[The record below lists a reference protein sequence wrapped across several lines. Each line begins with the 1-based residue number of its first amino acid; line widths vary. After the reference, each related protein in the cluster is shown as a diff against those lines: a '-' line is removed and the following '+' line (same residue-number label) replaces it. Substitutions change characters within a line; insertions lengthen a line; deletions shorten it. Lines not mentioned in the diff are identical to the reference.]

1 MEARPTGIDIIGD
14 VPWGTHISKFYSSK
28 DDFYYLAAFIKEG
41 LFNNEICLWIYS
53 NNTTYQEIKE
63 IIESQ
68 VVNIDYFIESGQLKI
83 VSYSAWYLEK
93 NTFNESLVSKKWAD
107 FTNSAV
113 DNGFDGLRAVADIG
127 WLKKSEFDR
136 FNNYEQNVNSVITQL
151 PIIAICLYDIGNV
164 NILEF
169 GKIVKNH
176 AYTLLKDDAELK
188 LLKNDELL
196 IKEKQLQQ
204 SQGNWRKLLQLLPI
218 AVFIHDEQKI
228 YYCNNAGLK
237 ITGVIDYDTIGKMSL
252 LQFICEDKRQDYED
266 FVRQVLNDKTC
277 NNCLYTKLID
287 KSGQLLDIEIIST
300 KYIYNGCSAALSIIS
315 NISHR
320 KRMVELE
327 RDIIIKNDLLNET
340 IEYDKIK
347 TEFFCSMSH
356 ELRTPLNVILSAL
369 QLIEVQQKNTGNSQE
384 KYFNIIRQNC
394 YRLLRLVNNLI
405 DITMLDS
412 DFFELNVKNCN
423 IVEIVENI
431 TLSVVEFVKSKGL
444 KIQFDTNTEEK
455 IIACDPDQ
463 IERVILNLISNAVKF
478 TPTNGNIWVNITDC
492 GDKVIITVKDNGVG
506 IPRNKQQLIFNKFQR
521 VEKLFTRH
529 HEGSGLGLTIAKSIV
544 EKHGGTLTVES
555 EFGKG
560 SKFSVILP
568 SKTVAEQ
575 SCPLAALSPTGH
587 NFVERANLE
596 FSDIYA

>member
-1 MEARPTGIDIIGD
+1 M
-14 VPWGTHISKFYSSK
+14 
-28 DDFYYLAAFIKEG
+28 
-41 LFNNEICLWIYS
+41 
-53 NNTTYQEIKE
+53 
-63 IIESQ
+63 
-68 VVNIDYFIESGQLKI
+68 
-83 VSYSAWYLEK
+83 
-93 NTFNESLVSKKWAD
+93 
-107 FTNSAV
+107 
-113 DNGFDGLRAVADIG
+113 
-127 WLKKSEFDR
+127 
-136 FNNYEQNVNSVITQL
+136 
-151 PIIAICLYDIGNV
+151 
-164 NILEF
+164 
-169 GKIVKNH
+169 
-176 AYTLLKDDAELK
+176 K

-218 AVFIHDEQKI
+218 ALFIHDEQKI

-369 QLIEVQQKNTGNSQE
+369 QLIEVQQKSTGNSQE

-529 HEGSGLGLTIAKSIV
+529 HEGSGLGLPIAKSIV

>member
-1 MEARPTGIDIIGD
+1 
-14 VPWGTHISKFYSSK
+14 
-28 DDFYYLAAFIKEG
+28 
-41 LFNNEICLWIYS
+41 
-53 NNTTYQEIKE
+53 
-63 IIESQ
+63 
-68 VVNIDYFIESGQLKI
+68 
-83 VSYSAWYLEK
+83 
-93 NTFNESLVSKKWAD
+93 
-107 FTNSAV
+107 
-113 DNGFDGLRAVADIG
+113 
-127 WLKKSEFDR
+127 
-136 FNNYEQNVNSVITQL
+136 
-151 PIIAICLYDIGNV
+151 
-164 NILEF
+164 
-169 GKIVKNH
+169 
-176 AYTLLKDDAELK
+176 
-188 LLKNDELL
+188 
-196 IKEKQLQQ
+196 
-204 SQGNWRKLLQLLPI
+204 
-218 AVFIHDEQKI
+218 
-228 YYCNNAGLK
+228 
-237 ITGVIDYDTIGKMSL
+237 
-252 LQFICEDKRQDYED
+252 
-266 FVRQVLNDKTC
+266 
-277 NNCLYTKLID
+277 
-287 KSGQLLDIEIIST
+287 
-300 KYIYNGCSAALSIIS
+300 
-315 NISHR
+315 
-320 KRMVELE
+320 
-327 RDIIIKNDLLNET
+327 
-340 IEYDKIK
+340 
-347 TEFFCSMSH
+347 MSH

-369 QLIEVQQKNTGNSQE
+369 QLIEVQQKSTGNSQG

-529 HEGSGLGLTIAKSIV
+529 HEGSGLGLPIAKSIV

-575 SCPLAALSPTGH
+575 SCPLATLSPTGH

-596 FSDIYA
+596 FSDIYAWAQSQLNLYKIQNLCIRENFLDFFFEKSLHFCHLLFRIYIFSIAKLTVFKLSVLFIERKLGFREYL